1 MSNSLMDGIEFGEK
15 RKAVDAD
22 WSKARKI
29 AVGSL
34 ASMLAL
40 GAIGVGAYFM
50 WQNRP
55 VSLPKNADEAIAVI
69 NSGRIERLPVDRQRQ
84 YYAEASRLM
93 EDIPWEERRE
103 YFREEQ
109 SRDAMREVM
118 MAQWDNS
125 MREIARG
132 NITIDDWRTQ
142 MMERF
147 RNRSRPE
154 GERGQRGENGQRPDG
169 ERPER
174 PEGEEGERPSRAERQ
189 QAMTNRVEGMFQN
202 GDGQRMGLM
211 MAFRQKMG
219 GWGRPGG
226 GGGGGNRNGGN

>member
-1 MSNSLMDGIEFGEK
+1 MSKSLMDGIEFGEK

-29 AVGSL
+29 AVGSF

-40 GAIGVGAYFM
+40 GAIGAGAYFM

-55 VSLPKNADEAIAVI
+55 VSLPKTADEAIAVI

-103 YFREEQ
+103 YFREENN
-109 SRDAMREVM
+109 RDAMREVM
-118 MAQWDNS
+118 MAQMDNS

-132 NITIDDWRTQ
+132 NMTIDDWRTQ

>member
-1 MSNSLMDGIEFGEK
+1 MSKSLMDGIEFGEK

-40 GAIGVGAYFM
+40 GAIGAGAYFM

-55 VSLPKNADEAIAVI
+55 VSLPKTADEAIAVI

-84 YYAEASRLM
+84 YYAESSRLM

-147 RNRSRPE
+147 GNRSRPE

-226 GGGGGNRNGGN
+226 GGGGGNRNGGD